1 MLRTHP
7 HAENVVTTAPIEAR
21 IAARQAAPH
30 LPPVSGPSGGPG
42 GPNEGPRPMMRQY
55 ELLERV
61 AAYNPNVD
69 EALLNRAY
77 VYAMTKHGGQKR
89 ASGDPYFSH
98 PLEVAAILTQMR
110 LDDATIATA
119 LLHDTIEDTDAT
131 RAEIDQ
137 MFGPKIGKLV
147 EGLTKI
153 GRLAF
158 VSQAD
163 KQGENLR
170 KLLLAVAEDVRV
182 LLVKLADRL
191 HNMRTIHW
199 VPVHKRGRIAQE
211 TMEVY
216 APLAG
221 KMGIFWMREE
231 LEHLAFHVLHPE
243 EAAFIEGKL
252 ADKRAEVGSILTDI
266 ETELSERLEASGIK
280 AKVMGREKKPYS
292 IFAKMQRKAI
302 NFDHLSDIYG
312 FRILVDTTADC
323 YAALGVVHTKWQS
336 VPGRF
341 KDHISTPKQNGYR
354 SIHTTL
360 VGPRKQRIELQIRSH
375 EMHRLAEYGIAA
387 HAFYK
392 DGKMVRQGELARDS
406 EAYSWLRQTIELLSD
421 VDGGAAEF
429 LEHTKLELFQDRVY
443 CFTPRGKL
451 IALPPGATPIDFAYQ
466 VHTDVGNTC
475 TGCRIN
481 GHSRPLVTPLQSGDE
496 VEIVC
501 KEGAHPPSAWNALA
515 VTGKARAA
523 IRRAN
528 REQDRRKFARLGRQ
542 LYEAEVV
549 RRADTDIPSLGV
561 AAERLGHPDTESL
574 AYAIGSSAMSASD
587 ALAALGFDAGEA
599 PPSAAPANGVS
610 VKIRGHGEDLPITFS
625 PKHTT
630 IPGDRIVG
638 VLQPGEGVMVYPAG
652 ANEALAAVAAD
663 PHSWVDV
670 SWDLSES
677 SGTLYKAVVRVV
689 AKNGSGVFADLAGA
703 LKASQSD
710 LSELTVVMKTPDY
723 RELNLH
729 IEVRDAAHLS
739 RVIEHLQRL
748 DSVVEAARASH

>member
-1 MLRTHP
+1 
-7 HAENVVTTAPIEAR
+7 
-21 IAARQAAPH
+21 
-30 LPPVSGPSGGPG
+30 
-42 GPNEGPRPMMRQY
+42 MMRQY
-55 ELLERV
+55 ELVERV

-77 VYAMTKHGGQKR
+77 VYSMTKHGGQKR

-110 LDDATIATA
+110 LDDATIVAA

-131 RAEIDQ
+131 RAEIDHL
-137 MFGPKIGKLV
+137 FGPQIGKLV

-170 KLLLAVAEDVRV
+170 KLLLAVADDVRV

-231 LEHLAFHVLHPE
+231 LEHLAFHVLHPD

-252 ADKRAEVGSILTDI
+252 AERRAAVGPLLSGI
-266 ETELSERLEASGIK
+266 EAELSERLRLNDIA
-280 AKVMGREKKPYS
+280 AVVTGREKKPYS
-292 IFAKMQRKAI
+292 IFAKMQRKSI

-323 YAALGVVHTKWQS
+323 YAALGVVHTIWQS

-392 DGKMVRQGELARDS
+392 EGVSLRPAELARDS
-406 EAYSWLRQTIELLSD
+406 EAYAWLRHTIELLSD
-421 VDGGAAEF
+421 GGSSAEF

-481 GHSRPLVTPLQSGDE
+481 GHPRPLVTPLASGDE
-496 VEIVC
+496 VEILC

-528 REQDRRKFARLGRQ
+528 REQDRRKFIRLGRQ
-542 LYEAEVV
+542 LFENEVV
-549 RRADTDIPSLGV
+549 RRGLPDMPSLAGG
-561 AAERLGHPDTESL
+561 AERLGHADADSL
-574 AYAIGSSAMSASD
+574 AFAIGSDATSATD
-587 ALAALGFDAGEA
+587 VLVALGYEAEGVAGPAGDRNCA
-599 PPSAAPANGVS
+599 P

-625 PKHTT
+625 PQHPT
-630 IPGDRIVG
+630 IPGDQIVG
-638 VLQPGEGVMVYPAG
+638 ILQPGEGVTIYPAG
-652 ANEALAAVAAD
+652 ANDALNAVAAD
-663 PHSWVDV
+663 PHCWIDV
-670 SWDLSES
+670 AWDLSGAA
-677 SGTLYKAVVRVV
+677 GTFYTAAVRVV
-689 AKNGSGVFADLAGA
+689 ASNRATVFAGIAEALAAEDADLG
-703 LKASQSD
+703 
-710 LSELTVVMKTPDY
+710 ELNVVMKTPDY

-739 RVIEHLQRL
+739 RVLDRL
-748 DSVVEAARASH
+748 RGLTTVAEASRTSH

>member
-1 MLRTHP
+1 
-7 HAENVVTTAPIEAR
+7 
-21 IAARQAAPH
+21 
-30 LPPVSGPSGGPG
+30 
-42 GPNEGPRPMMRQY
+42 MMRQY
-55 ELLERV
+55 ELVERV

-77 VYAMTKHGGQKR
+77 VYSMTKHGGQKR

-131 RAEIDQ
+131 RAEIDHL
-137 MFGPKIGKLV
+137 FGPRIGKLV

-153 GRLAF
+153 GRLHF
-158 VSQAD
+158 LSQAD

-170 KLLLAVAEDVRV
+170 KLLLAVADDVRV

-199 VPVHKRGRIAQE
+199 VPVHKRARIAEE

-252 ADKRAEVGSILTDI
+252 AERRAVVGSILAEI
-266 ETELSERLEASGIK
+266 EAELSERLAASNIK
-280 AKVMGREKKPYS
+280 AVVTGREKRPYS
-292 IFAKMQRKAI
+292 IFNKMQRKSI

-392 DGKMVRQGELARDS
+392 DGTAVRQGELARDS
-406 EAYSWLRQTIELLSD
+406 EAYAWLRQTIEMLSD
-421 VDGGAAEF
+421 GGSSAEF

-481 GHSRPLVTPLQSGDE
+481 GHQRPLVTPLHNGDE
-496 VEIVC
+496 VEILC
-501 KEGAHPPSAWNALA
+501 KEGAHPPSAWHALA

-528 REQDRRKFARLGRQ
+528 REQDRRKFVRLGRQ
-542 LYEAEVV
+542 LYEAETA
-549 RRADTDIPSLGV
+549 RRGQADLPSIAG
-561 AAERLGHPDTESL
+561 AAERLGHADADSL
-574 AYAIGSSAMSASD
+574 AFAIGSSEISATD
-587 ALAALGFDAGEA
+587 VLVNLGYDAGDR
-599 PPSAAPANGVS
+599 PANGGGDHAAA
-610 VKIRGHGEDLPITFS
+610 VKICGHGEDLPITFA
-625 PKHTT
+625 PAHPT

-638 VLQPGEGVMVYPAG
+638 ILQPGEGVTIYPANS
-652 ANEALAAVAAD
+652 NEAMAAVAAD
-663 PHSWVDV
+663 PHCWVDV
-670 SWDLSES
+670 SWDLSGAA
-677 SGTLYKAVVRVV
+677 GTLYTAAVRVV
-689 AKNGSGVFADLAGA
+689 AKNRPAVVSEIAGTIA
-703 LKASQSD
+703 AEDSD
-710 LSELTVVMKTPDY
+710 ISELNVVTRTPDY
-723 RELNLH
+723 RELALH

-739 RVIEHLQRL
+739 RVIDRL
-748 DSVVEAARASH
+748 EALASVEEASRTTIE

>member
-1 MLRTHP
+1 
-7 HAENVVTTAPIEAR
+7 
-21 IAARQAAPH
+21 
-30 LPPVSGPSGGPG
+30 
-42 GPNEGPRPMMRQY
+42 MMRQY
-55 ELLERV
+55 ELVERV

-77 VYAMTKHGGQKR
+77 VYSMTKHGGQKR

-131 RAEIDQ
+131 RAEIDHL
-137 MFGPKIGKLV
+137 FGPRIGKLV

-153 GRLAF
+153 GRLHF
-158 VSQAD
+158 LSQAD

-170 KLLLAVAEDVRV
+170 KLLLAVADDVRV

-199 VPVHKRGRIAQE
+199 VPVHKRARIAEE

-252 ADKRAEVGSILTDI
+252 AERRAVVGSILAEI
-266 ETELSERLEASGIK
+266 EAELSERLAASNIK
-280 AKVMGREKKPYS
+280 AVVTGREKRPYS
-292 IFAKMQRKAI
+292 IFNKMQRKSI

-392 DGKMVRQGELARDS
+392 DGTAVRQGELARDS
-406 EAYSWLRQTIELLSD
+406 EAYAWLRQTIEMLSD
-421 VDGGAAEF
+421 GGSSAEF

-481 GHSRPLVTPLQSGDE
+481 GHQRPLVTPLHNGDE
-496 VEIVC
+496 VEILC
-501 KEGAHPPSAWNALA
+501 KEGAHPPSAWHALA

-528 REQDRRKFARLGRQ
+528 REQDRRKFVRLGRQ
-542 LYEAEVV
+542 LYEAETA
-549 RRADTDIPSLGV
+549 RRGQADLPSIAG
-561 AAERLGHPDTESL
+561 AAERLGHADADSL
-574 AYAIGSSAMSASD
+574 AFAIGSSEISATD
-587 ALAALGFDAGEA
+587 VLVNLGYDAGDR
-599 PPSAAPANGVS
+599 PANGGGDHAAA
-610 VKIRGHGEDLPITFS
+610 VKICGHGEDLPITFA
-625 PKHTT
+625 PAHPT

-638 VLQPGEGVMVYPAG
+638 ILQPGEGVTIYPANS
-652 ANEALAAVAAD
+652 NEAMAAVAAD
-663 PHSWVDV
+663 PHCWVDV
-670 SWDLSES
+670 SWDLSGAA
-677 SGTLYKAVVRVV
+677 GTLYTAAVRVV
-689 AKNGSGVFADLAGA
+689 AKNRPAVVSEIAGTIA
-703 LKASQSD
+703 AEDSD
-710 LSELTVVMKTPDY
+710 ISELNVVTRTPDY
-723 RELNLH
+723 RDFALH

-739 RVIEHLQRL
+739 RVIDRL
-748 DSVVEAARASH
+748 EALASVEEASRTTIE